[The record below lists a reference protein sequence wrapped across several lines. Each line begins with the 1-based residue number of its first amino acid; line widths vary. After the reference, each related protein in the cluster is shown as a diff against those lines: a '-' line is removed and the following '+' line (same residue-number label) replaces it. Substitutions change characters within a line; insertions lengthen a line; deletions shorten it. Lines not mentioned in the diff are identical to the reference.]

1 MSDAAIV
8 EVDGA
13 PAPRGVHASWVQT
26 NDGRR
31 LRVLVWPAGDAGIIA
46 PRGTVFVFGG
56 RTEYAEKYFE
66 VIGEL
71 IARGF
76 AVATV
81 DWRGQGLSTRALDDP
96 RKGHVTDFS
105 EFDED
110 IACFMREIAP
120 DMPKPWVALAH
131 SMGGNILMRALHDH
145 ADWFSA
151 AVLSAPMLGLNL
163 GSAMARRTIE
173 LVAKVGASIGLAGHY
188 VPGGSSKANDEVPF
202 TQNILTH
209 DRARYARCQAQ
220 IRKEPKLGLG
230 GSTYGWLAAG
240 LRSIAKIMRPQYLAE
255 IKTPLLIVGA
265 ADDRLIARPALVSA
279 AAQVADGRFVLLA
292 QSHHEIL
299 IETDAV
305 RRQFWSAFDKF
316 IERNL
321 PS

>member
-1 MSDAAIV
+1 MSDAAMV

-13 PAPRGVHASWVQT
+13 PVPRGGHASWMQT
-26 NDGRR
+26 HDGRR
-31 LRVLVWPAGDAGIIA
+31 LRALVWKAEEAGIIA

-81 DWRGQGLSTRALDDP
+81 DWRGQGLSARSLDDP
-96 RKGHVTDFS
+96 RKGHVVDFA

-110 IACFMREIAP
+110 IACFMREVAP
-120 DMPKPWVALAH
+120 DMPKPWIALAH
-131 SMGGNILMRALHDH
+131 SMGGNIVMRALHDH
-145 ADWFSA
+145 GEWFSA
-151 AVLSAPMLGLNL
+151 AILTAPMLGLNL
-163 GSAMARRTIE
+163 GSVVARWAVALI
-173 LVAKVGASIGLAGHY
+173 AKVGASIGLAGHY
-188 VPGGSSKANDEVPF
+188 VPGGSPKANDEVPF
-202 TQNILTH
+202 VQNILTH
-209 DRARYARCQAQ
+209 DRVRYARCQAQ
-220 IRKEPKLGLG
+220 IRADSKLGLG

-240 LRSIAKIMRPQYLAE
+240 LRSIAKVMRPQYLAK

-265 ADDRLIARPALVSA
+265 SDDRLIARSALISA
-279 AAQVADGRFVLLA
+279 AAQVAHGQFVLLEK
-292 QSHHEIL
+292 SHHEIL